1 MTFLFSP
8 TEKKPANL
16 YHSSNFNFGI
26 DIFCSR
32 KRSVVQYKPEES
44 QSDKQKRLEEIKKK
58 AQEAKEIESLSDLSE
73 DFGDFE
79 FEEPQNISFVDEGSM
94 EMLVV
99 QLLTLKFRL
108 YLYIVVVTVS
118 LQRNLA

>member
-1 MTFLFSP
+1 M
-8 TEKKPANL
+8 
-16 YHSSNFNFGI
+16 
-26 DIFCSR
+26 FCSR

-118 LQRNLA
+118 LPRNLA